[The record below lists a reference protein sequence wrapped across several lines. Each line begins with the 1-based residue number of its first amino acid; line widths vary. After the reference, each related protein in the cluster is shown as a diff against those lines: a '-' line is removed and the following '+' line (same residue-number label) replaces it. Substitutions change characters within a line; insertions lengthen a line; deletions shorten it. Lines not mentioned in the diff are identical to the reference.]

1 LNPRLRICFTSA
13 AAICLVAGP
22 ALAQKNVS
30 LTNVKFTP
38 AAIIAGTN
46 TTLSITFTNP
56 TGAAIDNVTFVD
68 TLPVGMTSIALGAEP
83 FGPGCGADGNV
94 SVDTAT
100 VYGHVSVSAGSN
112 CTVEA
117 LVTVASTGLYANG
130 PSNISGFNGNPLAF
144 SADTLAVGDSHAY
157 QGLWWAT
164 SGLESGWGINFAQQG
179 DQIYATWY
187 TYDTSGKA
195 WWLSMLASRTTPTSN
210 AYTGTIYVD
219 RGPPFDNFVGTAN
232 SFVVGSGTLTFADAR
247 NASFAY
253 DVNGVSQTKA
263 ITLFD
268 LRTGTA
274 PVCVYSLD
282 TPDFAAA
289 TVYQDLWWVPNG
301 AESGWGVNFAH
312 QGDTL
317 FATWFTYNA
326 DHTPLWLS
334 ALVTRE
340 GTSSTY
346 SGSIYQ
352 NSGTRFDQFDAS
364 QVVANPV
371 GQAAFTFSA
380 GNPATFEYT
389 VMIAPFPGPV
399 TQSKPLTRFLFA
411 GSGGTV
417 CE

>member
-1 LNPRLRICFTSA
+1 
-13 AAICLVAGP
+13 V
-22 ALAQKNVS
+22 LAQKDVS

-38 AAIIAGTN
+38 AAIVAGTN
-46 TTLSITFTNP
+46 TTLSITFTNA
-56 TGAAIDNVTFVD
+56 TGAAIDNVTFID

-100 VYGHVSVSAGSN
+100 VYGHVSVSAGGN
-112 CTVEA
+112 CTVQA

-130 PSNISGFNGNPLAF
+130 PSNISGWNGNALSFPAE
-144 SADTLAVGDSHAY
+144 TLAVGDSTAY

-164 SGLESGWGINFAQQG
+164 SGLESGWGMNFAHQG

-187 TYDTSGKA
+187 TYDTAGRA
-195 WWLSMLASRTTPTSN
+195 WWLTMLASRTTPTGN

-219 RGPPFDNFVGTAN
+219 RGPSFDSFVGTAN
-232 SFVVGSGTLTFADAR
+232 SFVVGSGTLTFADAH
-247 NASFAY
+247 NATFDY
-253 DVNGVSQTKA
+253 NVNGVTQTKSV
-263 ITLFD
+263 TQFD
-268 LRTGTA
+268 LRSGTA
-274 PVCVYSLD
+274 PVCVYSID

-301 AESGWGVNFAH
+301 AESGWGINFAH

-317 FATWFTYNA
+317 FATWYTYNA

-334 ALVTRE
+334 ALVKRQ
-340 GTSSTY
+340 GTSDTY
-346 SGSIYQ
+346 AGPIYQ

-364 QVVANPV
+364 QIVANPV
-371 GQAAFTFSA
+371 GTAAVTFSD
-380 GNPATFEYT
+380 GNHATFEYT
-389 VMIAPFPGPV
+389 VMVAPFPGPV
-399 TQSKPLTRFLFA
+399 TQSKPLTRFVFA